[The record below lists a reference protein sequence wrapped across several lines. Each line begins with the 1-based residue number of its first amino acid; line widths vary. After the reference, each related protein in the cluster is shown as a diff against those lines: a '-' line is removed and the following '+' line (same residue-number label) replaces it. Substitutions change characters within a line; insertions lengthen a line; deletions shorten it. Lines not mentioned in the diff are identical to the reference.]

1 MPDQLHKQAYQM
13 IRSKSEDNTTAQALS
28 GIFGWPITIAAD
40 IAVIPLIYVP
50 MWDRIRDIYGRRNI
64 NQDVATKIIGGIV
77 SEIFVDIAF
86 DKFMGN
92 IPLLGI
98 YFNAICAKTMTWR
111 LGTLFAML
119 SARGEEVESLRIK
132 ESMALIRKVFPQGD
146 MFKFK
151 TPDKDA
157 FYKLVSGMSDIPA
170 EDYNRKV
177 VALLEHIDQM

>member
-1 MPDQLHKQAYQM
+1 MLNQNNRKAYEM
-13 IRSKSEDNTTAQALS
+13 IRSRAEDNTTAQALS

-50 MWDRIRDIYGRRNI
+50 LWDRIRDLYGRGNV
-64 NQDVATKIIGGIV
+64 NQDVATKVIGGIV

-86 DKFMGN
+86 DKFLGN
-92 IPLLGI
+92 IPLIGI

-111 LGTLFAML
+111 LGTLFTML
-119 SARGEEVESLRIK
+119 SARGEEVDSLAIK

-151 TPDKDA
+151 TPDKAA
-157 FYKLVSGMSDIPA
+157 FMKLVEGMSDIPP